1 MTRGLVANLV
11 TDLQR
16 EVDLLLAHTDRTH
29 VMASLLDGSADR
41 DLYIGFLVQ
50 TRHYVARTYPTLV
63 DAGKRMRA
71 LGRYPKLAAL
81 LEQKADEEHGH
92 EVLIDNDFKALGADP
107 AATMAATGPNHWIRT
122 YNAWSAAMSTGQ
134 HPIGVLGSA
143 YVLEALSIHRAKPMA
158 DGLRDAGKIDGIAGA
173 VSFLDL
179 HAEAD
184 VAHVADMDAILNDIG
199 DADEDEAILLTAQ
212 MTRTAYVGQLE
223 AVGESLKA

>member
-81 LEQKADEEHGH
+81 LEQ
-92 EVLIDNDFKALGADP
+92 
-107 AATMAATGPNHWIRT
+107 RT
-122 YNAWSAAMSTGQ
+122 RSTG
-134 HPIGVLGSA
+134 
-143 YVLEALSIHRAKPMA
+143 
-158 DGLRDAGKIDGIAGA
+158 
-173 VSFLDL
+173 
-179 HAEAD
+179 
-184 VAHVADMDAILNDIG
+184 
-199 DADEDEAILLTAQ
+199 
-212 MTRTAYVGQLE
+212 TRC
-223 AVGESLKA
+223 